1 MGFLQLIPQ
10 ECDSYNTHN
19 SEDIPTY
26 HCRTESFKTSFFPWT
41 IHEWNKL
48 DLGIRKSTYGVFRQ
62 HLLWVMQPLMFV
74 ILLDCAY

>member
-10 ECDSYNTHN
+10 EFDSYNTHN

-48 DLGIRKSTYGVFRQ
+48 DLGICKSTYGVFRQ
-62 HLLWVMQPLMFV
+62 HLLRVMQLLMFV